1 LGYTK
6 KEILRMANDSF
17 SDIENFYKLKFLNY
31 KGVTVDTREYYNE
44 IVAGIVHDSW
54 EEFSR
59 IRSITRRASYWTESH
74 SNQSSREMTNRIEER
89 IAVEIFRQRT
99 FQTGKILDYQTP
111 LKDKRGDNAGKIDL
125 LMYDGSLLYLLE
137 LKRPDSQESMLR
149 CILEGHTYFRIADH
163 KKLLKDFKLPPET
176 IIKPA
181 PLIFEDSYQHGQLFD
196 NRSNLLR
203 LIGKIEQDIFIVKE
217 YEGIY
222 DIYKYEKEE

>member
-1 LGYTK
+1 
-6 KEILRMANDSF
+6 MANDSF
-17 SDIENFYKLKFLNY
+17 CDIENFYKQKFINY
-31 KGVTVDTREYYNE
+31 KGVTVDTKENYNE

-59 IRSITRRASYWTESH
+59 IRSITRRTSYWTESH
-74 SNQSSREMTNRIEER
+74 NYQSSGIMTNRIEER

-99 FQTGKILDYQTP
+99 FDTGEILDYQTP

-125 LMYDGSLLYLLE
+125 LMYDGIHLYFLE

-163 KKLLKDFKLPPET
+163 EKLLEDFELPPET
-176 IIKPA
+176 LIKPA
-181 PLIFEDSYQHGQLFD
+181 PLIFEGSYQHGQLSD

-217 YEGIY
+217 YEGTY
-222 DIYKYEKEE
+222 YIYKYENEE

>member
-1 LGYTK
+1 
-6 KEILRMANDSF
+6 
-17 SDIENFYKLKFLNY
+17 
-31 KGVTVDTREYYNE
+31 
-44 IVAGIVHDSW
+44 
-54 EEFSR
+54 
-59 IRSITRRASYWTESH
+59 
-74 SNQSSREMTNRIEER
+74 
-89 IAVEIFRQRT
+89 
-99 FQTGKILDYQTP
+99 
-111 LKDKRGDNAGKIDL
+111 
-125 LMYDGSLLYLLE
+125 
-137 LKRPDSQESMLR
+137 MLR